1 MKEFENLVSSSSL
14 GERYPFER
22 ITQVVFITA
31 KIAFIFT
38 SLSAV
43 HINDFDIFTVKKKNK
58 PKKNKTKQNKPKW
71 SKAEQK
77 KIIMIKRRFP
87 IVFFVTV
94 VMAFN
99 KIMEYWNT
107 PLNYRNLI
115 L

>member
-1 MKEFENLVSSSSL
+1 MKSVSMKGFDNLVSSSSL

-58 PKKNKTKQNKPKW
+58 PKKKNKTKQTKMEQSRTKKNNNNKATL
-71 SKAEQK
+71 SHS
-77 KIIMIKRRFP
+77 
-87 IVFFVTV
+87 VFRYCSDGVQQD
-94 VMAFN
+94 
-99 KIMEYWNT
+99 
-107 PLNYRNLI
+107 RGI
-115 L
+115 LKHSLEL

>member
-1 MKEFENLVSSSSL
+1 MKSVSMKEFENLVSSSSL

-58 PKKNKTKQNKPKW
+58 PKKKKQNKTNQNGAKQN
-71 SKAEQK
+71 KK

-99 KIMEYWNT
+99 KIMEY
-107 PLNYRNLI
+107 
-115 L
+115 

>member
-1 MKEFENLVSSSSL
+1 MKSVSMKGFDNLVSSFSL

-43 HINDFDIFTVKKKNK
+43 HINGFDIFTVKKKNK
-58 PKKNKTKQNKPKW
+58 PKKTKQNKTNQNGAKQN
-71 SKAEQK
+71 KK
-77 KIIMIKRRFP
+77 KIIIIKRRFP

-99 KIMEYWNT
+99 KIMEY
-107 PLNYRNLI
+107 
-115 L
+115 

>member
-1 MKEFENLVSSSSL
+1 MKGFDNLVSSSSL

-43 HINDFDIFTVKKKNK
+43 HINDFDIFTVKKKTNQ
-58 PKKNKTKQNKPKW
+58 KKKQNKTNQNGAKQN
-71 SKAEQK
+71 KK
-77 KIIMIKRRFP
+77 KIIIKRRFP

>member
-1 MKEFENLVSSSSL
+1 MKSVSMKGFDNLVSSSSL

-43 HINDFDIFTVKKKNK
+43 HINDFDIFTVKKTNK
-58 PKKNKTKQNKPKW
+58 PKKKNKTKQTKMKQ
-71 SKAEQK
+71 SRTKKK
-77 KIIMIKRRFP
+77 KIIKRRFP

-99 KIMEYWNT
+99 KIMEY
-107 PLNYRNLI
+107 
-115 L
+115 

>member
-1 MKEFENLVSSSSL
+1 MKSVSMKGFDNLVSSSSL

-58 PKKNKTKQNKPKW
+58 PKKKKQNKTNQNGAK
-71 SKAEQK
+71 QNK
-77 KIIMIKRRFP
+77 KK
-87 IVFFVTV
+87 
-94 VMAFN
+94 
-99 KIMEYWNT
+99 
-107 PLNYRNLI
+107 
-115 L
+115 

>member
-1 MKEFENLVSSSSL
+1 MKGFDNLVSSSSL

-43 HINDFDIFTVKKKNK
+43 HINDFDIFTVKKKTNQ
-58 PKKNKTKQNKPKW
+58 KKKTKQNKPKW

-77 KIIMIKRRFP
+77 KNNNKATLSHS
-87 IVFFVTV
+87 VFRYCSDGVQQDHG
-94 VMAFN
+94 
-99 KIMEYWNT
+99 
-107 PLNYRNLI
+107 I
-115 L
+115 LKHSLEL

>member
-1 MKEFENLVSSSSL
+1 MKSVSMKVFDNLVSSSSL

-58 PKKNKTKQNKPKW
+58 PKKKNKTKQTKM
-71 SKAEQK
+71 EQSRTK
-77 KIIMIKRRFP
+77 KK
-87 IVFFVTV
+87 
-94 VMAFN
+94 
-99 KIMEYWNT
+99 
-107 PLNYRNLI
+107 
-115 L
+115 